1 MATDLRSENSGLV
14 LAGRFELRRRLGVG
28 GSGVVYEAID
38 TESRGRVALKTLQR
52 MDPDALVRFKEE
64 FRALQDIEH
73 RNLVHL
79 GELTCADGLW
89 FLTMELVEGCDF
101 LDYVRPKGEHPDGIR
116 TLNEERLRRCLAQLV
131 DALLVVHES
140 GRVHCDVKPS
150 NIRVDPTGRLV
161 LLDFGLVTFVS
172 QSKRELSLDAA
183 VGTPAYMA
191 PEQCRSEAPTP
202 AVDWYALGALTYEA
216 LTGTLPFTSQAPK
229 IFWDKQHVTPRDP
242 RELARDIPAELADV
256 CMQLLSFSPADRPSG
271 ESLLTL
277 FDEQGAEALA
287 RRTRL
292 PTDTPPFVGRKAQQ
306 ARLQEQLRKTRQGRP
321 TFVYLSGES
330 GIGKTELAKHFGEFA
345 SKAEGALVLRSRC
358 YERETVPYKAFDGAV
373 DDLARHLGKL
383 DSRRCRSLLPTNAK
397 LLVQLFPV
405 LSHVE
410 ALNDLP
416 QGPLPQDPQVLR
428 SHAFAALREILAR
441 LSLAQPLLIIIDDL
455 QWADADSLAL
465 LDELLNEDD
474 APPCMV
480 LATGRPLAQ
489 LSEELRAALAPSLG
503 ADFSFELPLTGL
515 EHAEAEQLIRKLVQG
530 EHDPT
535 MYQRIVRETKGHPL
549 FLCELVRHA
558 ESGHAHAAT
567 RHLDEAL
574 RNRVEEL
581 EPQTR
586 AVLETLAIASMPTAQ
601 ATLAQALRIEP
612 LELGRKLAQLRAVH
626 LVRSEDRLRSECYH
640 DRVRRVVLEM
650 LPPAVKKQR
659 HRALASALSA
669 LDHADAESTAYQ
681 WTCAGDPVRAARYS
695 AQAAEEADH
704 ALAFRRAARLY
715 EEALAHPEAFE
726 PDRIHGL
733 RLALARA
740 LSCAGFAERSAEV
753 CLAASKSRHGEEA
766 RALRRRATQLMLRSG
781 RVLEGL
787 ELADA
792 VLAEVG
798 VSRPKSPSS
807 AVFRLAWE
815 RTRLAVRGLEVKPR
829 KESAESKELLE
840 LLWAVAPSLAFV
852 DLLGGSALQSQY
864 ARMALS
870 SGDVQHVVRS
880 LTVEALVGSTTDKPP
895 QSRVTSILQQVRAIA
910 DASDLPYLKALVWM
924 SHGYSHWVSFRL
936 VEAIASLVQAERL
949 LRESCVDV
957 AWELTNARAGLLNAL
972 WNAGRVAQQDELA
985 RYWRR
990 DARERGDRYAATQL
1004 ICIGL
1009 GYQPSLR
1016 VDDPDAADS
1025 TLDEALVGWPTDF
1038 QLPHWSQFIGRM
1050 LVALYRG
1057 TGGSHAFLRATMPRL
1072 KRSQLLNVPYLAF
1085 LTHSDAAWACLDEA
1099 MRNEGA
1105 TRRSLLQEALHFRG
1119 KLLKTRWPLAAE
1131 LSDQIQAQVL
1141 LLEGNDT
1148 EATALLRR
1156 AESALRTNQSVYQY
1170 STGYLLGRML
1180 GGDEGA
1186 ALCERAM
1193 IWARAEQIAVPVR
1206 WLSMFAPTIRKTV

>member
-1 MATDLRSENSGLV
+1 MPTDLRTENSGYV
-14 LAGRFELRRRLGVG
+14 LAGRYELRRRLGVG
-28 GSGVVYEAID
+28 GNGVVYEAID
-38 TESRGRVALKTLQR
+38 TESHGRVALKTLQR

-79 GELTCADGLW
+79 GELSCVDGLW
-89 FLTMELVEGCDF
+89 FLTMELVDGYDF
-101 LDYVRPKGEHPDGIR
+101 LDYVRPKPEDGTGR
-116 TLNEERLRRCLAQLV
+116 KVDEERLRRCLAQLV
-131 DALLVVHES
+131 DALLAVHES
-140 GRVHCDVKPS
+140 GRVHCDIKPS
-150 NIRVDPTGRLV
+150 NIRVDVTGRLV

-172 QSKRELSLDAA
+172 QGKRELSLDAA

-202 AVDWYALGALTYEA
+202 AVDWYALGAVIYEA
-216 LTGTLPFTSQAPK
+216 LTGSVPFTSQAPK
-229 IFWDKQHVTPRDP
+229 IFWDKQHTTPRDP
-242 RELARDIPAELADV
+242 RELVVDVSGELADV
-256 CMQLLSFSPADRPSG
+256 AMQLLSFSPTNRPSG
-271 ESLLTL
+271 EALLAL
-277 FDEQGAEALA
+277 FNEQGTDAMT
-287 RRTRL
+287 RRARL
-292 PTDTPPFVGRKAQQ
+292 PTDAPPFVGRKAQQ
-306 ARLQEQLRKTRQGRP
+306 ARLQGQLARTREGRP

-330 GIGKTELAKHFGEFA
+330 GIGKTELAKHFGELA
-345 SKAEGALVLRSRC
+345 SKTERAIVLRSRC
-358 YERETVPYKAFDGAV
+358 YERETVPYKAFDGVV
-373 DDLARHLGKL
+373 DDLARYLGKL
-383 DSRRCRSLLPTNAK
+383 DTRRCRSLLPADAK
-397 LLVQLFPV
+397 LLMQLFPV
-405 LSHVE
+405 LSHVG

-416 QGPLPQDPQVLR
+416 QGPVPQDPQVLR
-428 SHAFAALREILAR
+428 GHAFAALREILAR
-441 LSLAQPLLIIIDDL
+441 LSLPQPVLIIIDDL

-465 LDELLNEDD
+465 LDELLNEND

-489 LSEELRAALAPSLG
+489 LSEELRAALRPILASEL
-503 ADFSFELPLTGL
+503 SFELPLTGL
-515 EHAEAEQLIRKLVQG
+515 EHAEAELLIRKLTQG

-535 MYQRIVRETKGHPL
+535 MFQRIVRETKGHPL

-574 RNRVEEL
+574 RKRVEDL

-586 AVLETLAIASMPTAQ
+586 SVLETLAIASMPIAQ
-601 ATLAQALRIEP
+601 ATLSQALRIEP
-612 LELGRKLAQLRAVH
+612 LELGRKLAQLRSVH
-626 LVRSEDRLRSECYH
+626 LVRSEDRLHSECYH

-669 LDHADAESTAYQ
+669 LDQADSESIAYQ
-681 WTCAGDPVRAARYS
+681 WTCAGDPARAARYS
-695 AQAAEEADH
+695 AQAAEEADR

-733 RLALARA
+733 RLALAHA

-753 CLAASKSRHGEEA
+753 CLAASKSRQGEEA
-766 RALRRRATQLMLRSG
+766 RALRRKATQLMLRSG
-781 RVLEGL
+781 RVVDGL

-807 AVFRLAWE
+807 AVLRLAWE
-815 RTRLAVRGLEVKPR
+815 RSRLAVRGLEVKAA
-829 KESAESKELLE
+829 AETPKSKELLE

-895 QSRVTSILQQVRAIA
+895 QARVTSILQQVRGIA

-924 SHGYSHWVSFRL
+924 SHGYAHWVSFRL

-972 WNAGRVAQQDELA
+972 WNAGRVAQQDELS

-1016 VDDPDAADS
+1016 VNDPDSAEG

-1038 QLPHWSQFIGRM
+1038 QLPHWSQFIGRV

-1057 TGGSHAFLRATMPRL
+1057 SGGAYALLRATMPRL
-1072 KRSQLLNVPYLAF
+1072 KRSRLLNVPYLAF
-1085 LTHSDAAWACLDEA
+1085 LTHSDAAWVCLDEA
-1099 MRNEGA
+1099 MRAEPSEQ
-1105 TRRSLLQEALHFRG
+1105 RPLLQQALSFRR
-1119 KLLKTRWPLAAE
+1119 KLLETRWPLSGE

-1141 LLEGNDT
+1141 MLEGQT
-1148 EATALLRR
+1148 AEAVALLRR
-1156 AESALRTNQSVYQY
+1156 AEAALRTNQSVYQY
-1170 STGYLLGRML
+1170 STAYLLGRMV
-1180 GGDEGA
+1180 GGEEGSM
-1186 ALCERAM
+1186 LSERALN
-1193 IWARAEQIAVPVR
+1193 WARAEQIMMPVR
-1206 WLSMFAPTIRKTV
+1206 WLSMFAPTIRKTL